1 MPAVPAI
8 ARDAFLER
16 LDQLA
21 ALAGSEAPDLGLL
34 LVDIANL
41 REINHRHAFDIGD
54 AVLAETERQLAEL
67 APAED
72 TVFRIASH
80 TFAVILPT
88 VTQPELLPV
97 VVGRMR
103 TALEEAL
110 ELDGYLTAAELLIA
124 IALNRACRLSPLL
137 TLARAE
143 EHLAALRRGD
153 GRELSDVLAD
163 SEARPDDL
171 IRPFTE
177 ALHDNDF
184 LLYYQPKVA
193 IDSGGLVGA
202 EALLRWHNAER
213 GWIPPEVAV
222 QIAEDIQRSFEL
234 TKWVVHAAA
243 RQHREWSRAGRDVPL
258 SVNLPASL
266 IDRADLPG
274 MINGA
279 LKIWDMPPARLTLEI
294 TEQAFMR
301 DAEAGLR
308 IMAQLRDLG
317 CRISI
322 DDFGTGY
329 SSLAYFRDIPAAEL
343 KVDRSFGT
351 RLLLSPQDAGLVRTI
366 VELAQIF
373 GMRVVAEGLEDA
385 DTLAC
390 LRSIGCEIAQGFG
403 IARPLPPAEFTAWA
417 DCWEGSAALERL
429 PGAEALRG

>member
-1 MPAVPAI
+1 MAAVPAI
-8 ARDAFLER
+8 RRDAFLDR
-16 LDQLA
+16 LEQLGA
-21 ALAGSEAPDLGLL
+21 GAGSSTVDLGLL
-34 LVDIANL
+34 LVDITNL

-54 AVLAETERQLAEL
+54 AVLAETGRQLEEL

-80 TFAVILPT
+80 TFAIILPT
-88 VTQPELLPV
+88 VTQAALLTV
-97 VVGRMR
+97 VIGRMR

-110 ELDGYLTAAELLIA
+110 ELDGYLTAAEFLIA
-124 IALNRACRLSPLL
+124 VALNRAGRLSPLL

-153 GRELSDVLAD
+153 GRELSEVLEE
-163 SEARPDDL
+163 SQARPDDL

-193 IDSGGLVGA
+193 IDSGQLAGA
-202 EALLRWHNAER
+202 EALLRWYNPVR
-213 GWIPPEVAV
+213 GWISPEVAV

-243 RQHREWSRAGRDVPL
+243 RQHREWARQGRDVPL
-258 SVNLPASL
+258 SVNIPASL
-266 IDRADLPG
+266 IDRPDLPT

-279 LKIWDMPPARLTLEI
+279 LKIWDMPPARMTLEI
-294 TEQAFMR
+294 TEQAFVR
-301 DAEAGLR
+301 DAEAGLE

-317 CRISI
+317 CRIAI

-329 SSLAYFRDIPAAEL
+329 SSLSYFRDIPASEL
-343 KVDRSFGT
+343 KVDRSFVS
-351 RLLLSPQDAGLVRTI
+351 RVLLSREDEGLVRTI
-366 VELAQIF
+366 VELAGIF

-385 DTLAC
+385 DTLAR
-390 LRSIGCEIAQGFG
+390 LSDLGCDTVQGFG
-403 IARPLPPAEFTAWA
+403 ISRPLAAADFCAWA
-417 DCWEGSAALERL
+417 DRWEGNAALQRL
-429 PGAEALRG
+429 PTAATPG